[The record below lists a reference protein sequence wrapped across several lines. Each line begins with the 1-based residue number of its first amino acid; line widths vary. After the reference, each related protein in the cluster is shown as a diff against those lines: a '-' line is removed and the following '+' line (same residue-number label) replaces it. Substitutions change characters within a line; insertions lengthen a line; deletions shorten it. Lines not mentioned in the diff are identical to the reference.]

1 MAFQADRGRGASGT
15 RVMDTRWF
23 FLCSW
28 TDCPPDSDFGGIYA
42 AGDPYKNQ
50 DDGIWRWMEAQH
62 GGEGERA
69 QERARRGGG
78 ERERKEGAA
87 AVSRE
92 DDFSHRLWED
102 NLAAVRGAPSGCK
115 DVLVSSPF
123 SLSLL
128 YPLLVPLRPPH
139 HSLDRKVNSSWMGCW
154 VGGLPRPAGGSWA
167 RVCVFGKGAMVT
179 DGHDRSMKDDDNQ
192 LGTLSPPHPLQRS
205 RGSEHPPWF
214 PALFLFS
221 LHHIPQAEPGVF
233 YSRATVPLHPY
244 L

>member
-15 RVMDTRWF
+15 RAMDTPWF
-23 FLCSW
+23 FSILGQTVPLTRISVGH
-28 TDCPPDSDFGGIYA
+28 TRPEIRTKTKTMEFG
-42 AGDPYKNQ
+42 
-50 DDGIWRWMEAQH
+50 DGWKAH
-62 GGEGERA
+62 GGEGKG
-69 QERARRGGG
+69 RRGGG

-192 LGTLSPPHPLQRS
+192 LGTLPPPILSNDRW
-205 RGSEHPPWF
+205 GSEHPPWF

-221 LHHIPQAEPGVF
+221 LHHLHHTPWAEPGVF

>member
-15 RVMDTRWF
+15 RAMDTPWF
-23 FLCSW
+23 FSILGQTVPLTRISVGH
-28 TDCPPDSDFGGIYA
+28 TRPEIRTKTKTMEFG
-42 AGDPYKNQ
+42 
-50 DDGIWRWMEAQH
+50 DGWKAH
-62 GGEGERA
+62 GGEGKG
-69 QERARRGGG
+69 RRGGG

-192 LGTLSPPHPLQRS
+192 LGTLPPPHPLQRS
-205 RGSEHPPWF
+205 LG
-214 PALFLFS
+214 
-221 LHHIPQAEPGVF
+221 I
-233 YSRATVPLHPY
+233 
-244 L
+244 

>member
-15 RVMDTRWF
+15 RAMDTPWF
-23 FLCSW
+23 FSVLGQTVPLTRISVGH
-28 TDCPPDSDFGGIYA
+28 TRPEIRT
-42 AGDPYKNQ
+42 KNQ
-50 DDGIWRWMEAQH
+50 DEGIWRWMEAQH

-179 DGHDRSMKDDDNQ
+179 DVTDGHDRSMKDDDNQ

-221 LHHIPQAEPGVF
+221 LHHLHHIPQG
-233 YSRATVPLHPY
+233 
-244 L
+244 

>member
-15 RVMDTRWF
+15 RAMDTRRF
-23 FLCSW
+23 FSVLGQTVPLTRISVGVRGRRSVQKRGEKKPRRRKW
-28 TDCPPDSDFGGIYA
+28 M
-42 AGDPYKNQ
+42 
-50 DDGIWRWMEAQH
+50 RWMEAQH
-62 GGEGERA
+62 GGEGA
-69 QERARRGGG
+69 QERGGG

-167 RVCVFGKGAMVT
+167 RVFGKGAMVT
-179 DGHDRSMKDDDNQ
+179 DVTDG
-192 LGTLSPPHPLQRS
+192 
-205 RGSEHPPWF
+205 
-214 PALFLFS
+214 
-221 LHHIPQAEPGVF
+221 
-233 YSRATVPLHPY
+233 
-244 L
+244 